1 MALQTATNPETGK
14 KVVLVGDAWQPVLQS
29 ATNKEGAKAYLVGDK
44 WLSDT
49 IAPPTEVTVDN
60 STVPEWGRKHPELY
74 GVAGAAR
81 DVLGPVIEAGA
92 SVAGSILGAAGGV
105 FGGGPVGAT
114 VGGVTGA
121 GLGWG
126 AGKGIT
132 KQMDVALGNRPP
144 QTLGENTLETAK
156 DVLTGAAFDAGG
168 RMIIPPL
175 AKAAGWTWDKLT
187 GNFVKLRAGKIV
199 QELAGP
205 EIVALKAATESAPAN
220 QTAGQAVADIYAP
233 PIQTLMTRAT
243 EKAPYIF
250 GQLAPAEVEA
260 NKNILRSISK
270 GGTAT
275 ENLAA
280 QAESKKALNALLEPE
295 KNIAL
300 EAANAYGKYGVPLQ
314 TKATQLG
321 EAAAGKVEDV
331 RRMAAAG
338 ERAKD
343 LSKTWISSSGGA
355 EGLVRRP
362 IQYTYPGELA
372 KAADKMATQAAEGS
386 LNLGEAARFAQSG
399 ADSLS
404 AYGLKPLTIDSL
416 VANVSKIPK
425 NPEYAGNRDIATS
438 INRFIQDA
446 SEWTNN
452 GGIIDAHALDS
463 LRKNSVNAAI
473 RDMYPSADAKF
484 QKELAAGVISKIK
497 PLIVRAVED
506 AGGTGYGKYLED
518 YAVGSQLISQQK
530 LAAKAASLYKSN
542 PNKFVDLVE
551 GNSPDIIKKIFGSG
565 HVDIAKEM
573 SPNAMLKLQSVAQSV
588 NRSNAMAK
596 QAKEGAVMYEDVLG
610 ENVSKFKIP
619 GFISWKATLTNK
631 TLADLENRVNKK
643 VMSTLVESM
652 KTPQS
657 LNDLLKTVPT
667 SQRSVVLQYIQN
679 DPNFKRVV
687 STGTNAL
694 TNNTNQNALAN
705 Q

>member
-1 MALQTATNPETGK
+1 MAWESAE
-14 KVVLVGDAWQPVLQS
+14 KVQKNDAGEYRALIGGNWVSVTKAQKNDEGQFRVLRNEKL
-29 ATNKEGAKAYLVGDK
+29 
-44 WLSDT
+44 
-49 IAPPTEVTVDN
+49 PTETTIDN
-60 STVPEWGRKHPELY
+60 SIVPQWGRKHPELY
-74 GVAGAAR
+74 GIAGAAR
-81 DVLGPVIEAGA
+81 ETLGPVIEAGT
-92 SVAGSILGAAGGV
+92 SLIGGVLGAGGGV

-114 VGGVTGA
+114 LGGVTGA

-132 KQMDVALGNRPP
+132 KQMDVALGNRLP

-175 AKAAGWTWDKLT
+175 AKSAGWIWDKAS
-187 GNFVKLRAGKIV
+187 GNFVKIKAGKIV

-205 EIVALKAATESAPAN
+205 QITALKAVTETAPAN

-233 PIQTLMTRAT
+233 PIQTLMTRVT
-243 EKAPYIF
+243 EKAPYTF

-314 TKATQLG
+314 AKATQLG

-331 RRMAAAG
+331 RRMVAAG

-372 KAADKMATQAAEGS
+372 KAADKMASQAAEGS
-386 LNLGEAARFAQSG
+386 LNLGQAARFAQAG
-399 ADSLS
+399 ADSLA

-416 VANVSKIPK
+416 VANVAKIPK
-425 NPEYAGNRDIATS
+425 NPEYAGNRDISTA
-438 INRFIQDA
+438 INRFIEDA

-497 PLIVRAVED
+497 PLIVKAVED

-518 YAVGSQLISQQK
+518 YAAGSQLINQQK

-551 GNSPDIIKKIFGSG
+551 GNSPDVVKKIFGSG

-588 NRSNAMAK
+588 NRANTMAS
-596 QAKEGAVMYEDVLG
+596 QAKEGAVMYEDVLTDKA
-610 ENVSKFKIP
+610 SKFKIP
-619 GFISWKATLTNK
+619 GFISWKATVTNK

-679 DPNFKRVV
+679 DPNFKRLV

-694 TNNTNQNALAN
+694 TNNTNQNALA